1 MVDYDYIVVG
11 GGTAGC
17 VIAARLSERPDVR
30 VLLLEAGGAERTPAM
45 TVPNAWPQNVGS
57 AADWGYVT
65 TEQAEAGSVPYPRGR
80 ALGGS
85 SAINAMAHTRGH
97 PAVYDG
103 WAAEGAPGWA
113 FADLLPYFRRTET
126 AAGRDPV
133 LRGTEGPVRVAP
145 VPEADRHPVARA
157 FAEALRETG
166 CPVTGDLSGAVPE
179 GAAWVD
185 LAIFSGE
192 RVSAADAY
200 LRPVLSRPNLAEI
213 GRASCRERV

>member
-1 MVDYDYIVVG
+1 MEEYDRIIVG
-11 GGTAGC
+11 AGTAGC
-17 VIAARLSERPDVR
+17 VLAARLSADAGAR
-30 VLLLEAGGAERTPAM
+30 VLLLEAGSAERTPAM

-65 TEQAEAGSVPYPRGR
+65 TAQAEAGPVPYPRGR

-103 WAAEGAPGWA
+103 WAAAGAPGWG

-133 LRGTEGPVRVAP
+133 LRGTDGPVRVAP
-145 VPEADRHPVARA
+145 VPRRTVIPSPARSPA
-157 FAEALRETG
+157 RCGRSAARPPATSAAPYPRERPGPTWRSPAG
-166 CPVTGDLSGAVPE
+166 SGSARPMPTCARYWPAR
-179 GAAWVD
+179 GAAQR
-185 LAIFSGE
+185 ARR
-192 RVSAADAY
+192 RVA
-200 LRPVLSRPNLAEI
+200 
-213 GRASCRERV
+213 